1 MRISSL
7 IMLGVVSAVTA
18 APVLGQQ
25 TLTLQSSLQRA
36 RKNNPDL
43 RVSEYS
49 INAAEA
55 DITTATIRPNPIFNT
70 QLLQMTNPHYFKEGT
85 TWPNVA
91 NGQYWFQVTKPFQLP
106 GQRSNKIEYSK
117 KQFIQSRL
125 DYNETVR
132 NVLAGVANK
141 WLDVWA
147 AQINLEILRK
157 GKGNIDTLVQINEL
171 RLRNQVI
178 TSTDLLRAQLLQHQ
192 YERDIITAGQ
202 DYANEL
208 ERLRYMLGTTDS
220 FAIDVSDNI
229 FNSINTAGD
238 SLIAMGTH
246 ERTDV
251 LSAKNAVDASMT
263 NIKLQRAMAYPQP
276 EAGVIWNPQ
285 NTISY
290 IGLYGTIKI
299 PVFDRNQGFRQ
310 KAETQRL
317 QSEQN
322 LLATEKQAETEVS
335 TAYRTYV
342 IQRRN
347 MASFQQNLQQ
357 AETILS
363 NVRYAY
369 LKGGTSIIDLLEA
382 QRSWL
387 DTQQRYYQTL
397 GDFRRSYIQLLYAT
411 GLLNQIAE

>member
-1 MRISSL
+1 MQVSRL
-7 IMLGVVSAVTA
+7 IVLCIVSAACA
-18 APVLGQQ
+18 APVLAQQ
-25 TLTLQSSLQRA
+25 TFSLKTTLQRA

-43 RVSEYS
+43 KVYQYG
-49 INAAEA
+49 IDAAEA
-55 DITTATIRPNPIFNT
+55 DITTATIRPNLVFNT
-70 QLLQMTNPHYFKEGT
+70 QLLHMANRSNRQEGT
-85 TWPNVA
+85 SWSSTA
-91 NGQYWFQVTKPFQLP
+91 NGQYWWQLTKPFQLP
-106 GQRSNKIEYSK
+106 AQRYAKIDYSK
-117 KQFIQSRL
+117 KLLTQSKL
-125 DYNETVR
+125 DYNETAR
-132 NVLAGVANK
+132 NVLADVANK

-192 YERDIITAGQ
+192 YQRDIVTAGQ

-208 ERLRYMLGTTDS
+208 ERLRYMLGTNDS
-220 FAIDVSDNI
+220 ISIDLNDNI
-229 FNSINTAGD
+229 FNSITTAGD
-238 SLIAMGTH
+238 SLMVLGAH
-246 ERTDV
+246 SRTDV
-251 LSAKNAVDASMT
+251 LSAKNAVDASHT
-263 NIKLQRAMAYPQP
+263 NIKLQRSMAYPQP

-285 NTISY
+285 NNTPY
-290 IGLYGTIKI
+290 IGFYGTIEI
-299 PVFDRNQGFRQ
+299 PIFNRNQGQRQ
-310 KAETQRL
+310 KAAVLKERA
-317 QSEQN
+317 EQN
-322 LLATEKQAETEVS
+322 LFATEKQAETEVS

-342 IQRRN
+342 IQRQN
-347 MASFQQNLQQ
+347 IASFQQNLQQ

-387 DTQQRYYQTL
+387 DTQQRYYATL

-411 GLLNQIAE
+411 GMLNQIAE

>member
-18 APVLGQQ
+18 VPVLGQQ

-55 DITTATIRPNPIFNT
+55 DITTAAIRPNPIFNT
-70 QLLQMTNPHYFKEGT
+70 QLLQMTNPNYFKEGT
-85 TWPNVA
+85 AWPNVA

-117 KQFIQSRL
+117 KQYIQSRL

-208 ERLRYMLGTTDS
+208 ERLALH
-220 FAIDVSDNI
+220 
-229 FNSINTAGD
+229 AG
-238 SLIAMGTH
+238 H
-246 ERTDV
+246 
-251 LSAKNAVDASMT
+251 
-263 NIKLQRAMAYPQP
+263 Y
-276 EAGVIWNPQ
+276 
-285 NTISY
+285 
-290 IGLYGTIKI
+290 
-299 PVFDRNQGFRQ
+299 RQ
-310 KAETQRL
+310 
-317 QSEQN
+317 
-322 LLATEKQAETEVS
+322 
-335 TAYRTYV
+335 
-342 IQRRN
+342 
-347 MASFQQNLQQ
+347 FCH
-357 AETILS
+357 
-363 NVRYAY
+363 
-369 LKGGTSIIDLLEA
+369 
-382 QRSWL
+382 
-387 DTQQRYYQTL
+387 
-397 GDFRRSYIQLLYAT
+397 
-411 GLLNQIAE
+411 

>member
-7 IMLGVVSAVTA
+7 IMLGVVSTLMAVPA
-18 APVLGQQ
+18 LGQQ
-25 TLTLQSSLQRA
+25 TLTLKTSLQRA

-55 DITTATIRPNPIFNT
+55 DITTAALRPNPIFNT
-70 QLLQMTNPHYFKEGT
+70 QLLQMTNRNTTKEGSAMIST
-85 TWPNVA
+85 V
-91 NGQYWFQVTKPFQLP
+91 NGQYWWQITKPFQLP
-106 GQRSNKIEYSK
+106 GQRSGKIEYSK
-117 KQFIQSRL
+117 KQYIQSRL

-132 NVLAGVANK
+132 HALADVANK

-208 ERLRYMLGTTDS
+208 ERLRYMLGATDS
-220 FAIDVSDNI
+220 FAIDLNDNI

-251 LSAKNAVDASMT
+251 LSAKNAVDASIT
-263 NIKLQRAMAYPQP
+263 NAKLQRAMGYPQP

-290 IGLYGTIKI
+290 VGLYGTIKI
-299 PVFDRNQGFRQ
+299 PMFDRNQGLRQ
-310 KAETQRL
+310 KAEVLRQ
-317 QSEQN
+317 QSELN
-322 LLATEKQAETEVS
+322 LVATEKQAETEVS

-347 MASFQQNLQQ
+347 TASFQQNLQQ

-397 GDFRRSYIQLLYAT
+397 GDFRRSYIQLLYTT
-411 GLLNQIAE
+411 GMLNQMAE